1 MGRTRSGIRSLA
13 LISVLILTSCTGVL
27 QLIDGSAPQPV
38 EPVQPKLF
46 VVPLMVTVL
55 NDGQVKVSAEPDLAR
70 KQPNSSPQGSW
81 APQQATGLDHGRLLI
96 VMIDGSVAQY
106 FHLDS
111 TQAFGLGYLGNA
123 AKYREVNRTITYN
136 GSMILELE
144 TVRPRDEDVVFKLG
158 DPFQLGTFGASLGQ
172 CADLAFQSPVDSAPL
187 DVRLI
192 VQHVEIT
199 GTVSINDH
207 VLATIPTTD
216 FTEAQQTVEFSA
228 LTLTDRLNTLTI
240 CAGITTDSSDPL
252 MARMNPPLIS
262 GVTVQDLTIKK
273 QGQQ

>member
-13 LISVLILTSCTGVL
+13 LISALILTSCTGVL
-27 QLIDGSAPQPV
+27 QLIDGSAAQPV
-38 EPVQPKLF
+38 DPVQPKLF
-46 VVPLMVTVL
+46 VVPLMVNVL
-55 NDGQVKVSAEPDLAR
+55 NDGEVKVSAQPDLAR

-81 APQQATGLDHGRLLI
+81 APQQAAGLEHGRLLI
-96 VMIDGSVAQY
+96 VMVDGRVAQY
-106 FHLDS
+106 FHLNS

-123 AKYREVNRTITYN
+123 ARYREVNRTITYN

-144 TVRPRDEDVVFKLG
+144 TVRPRDGDVVFKLG
-158 DPFQLGTFGASLGQ
+158 DPFQLGTFGVSLGQ

-192 VQHVEIT
+192 VQHVDIT

-207 VLATIPTTD
+207 MLAAIPATD
-216 FTEAQQTVEFSA
+216 FTEVQQTVEFSA
-228 LTLTDRLNTLTI
+228 LTMTDQLNTLTI

-252 MARMNPPLIS
+252 MARLNPPLIS
-262 GVTVQDLTIKK
+262 GITVQDVTIKK
-273 QGQQ
+273 QSR